1 MKAIIV
7 QSPGGAEQL
16 KLGKTEEP
24 IPKKNE
30 LLVKVEAM
38 ALNRA
43 DILQRQGKYPPP
55 KGASKTLGLEIS
67 GTVSGAGHGV
77 TKHKIGDK
85 VFGLVPGGGYA
96 EFCVINGSM
105 ANKIP
110 GNLSFE
116 QAAAIPEVFLTAYQS
131 LISIAKLKKGERVL
145 IHAGASGVGTAA
157 IQIAKEIGAEVFVT
171 ASKEKHKICFEL
183 GADEAIDY
191 KSENFYEKV
200 SNLTNNNGVD
210 VIIDFIS
217 APYFKDNIKSL
228 AVDGR
233 LIILAS
239 LGGGKIDDFDL
250 RQILTKRL
258 SIIGSTL
265 RARSLEYQI
274 NLNKEFINFAY
285 EKFESGKLR
294 PVIDKIFNWKE
305 VAIAHQYM
313 EANKNAGKIVLK
325 IG

>member
-16 KLGKTEEP
+16 KLGAAEKP
-24 IPKKNE
+24 VPRKNE
-30 LLVKVEAM
+30 LLVKVEAT

-55 KGASKTLGLEIS
+55 KGASNILGLEIS
-67 GTVSGAGHGV
+67 GTVVDIGNEVA
-77 TKHKIGDK
+77 KHKIGDK

-96 EFCVINGSM
+96 EYCIINELM
-105 ANKIP
+105 ANEIP
-110 GNLSFE
+110 AKLSFE
-116 QAAAIPEVFLTAYQS
+116 QASAIPEVFLTAYQA
-131 LISIAKLKKGERVL
+131 LILLAHLKKGETIL

-157 IQIAKEIGAEVFVT
+157 IQIAKEFGAKVFVT
-171 ASKEKHKICFEL
+171 ASKEKHKICFDL

-191 KSENFYEKV
+191 KNEFFSDKIL
-200 SNLTNNNGVD
+200 SLTNNNGVD

-228 AVDGR
+228 ASDGR

-239 LGGGKIDDFDL
+239 LGGGKVDEFDL
-250 RQILTKRL
+250 RQILIKRL

-265 RARSLEYQI
+265 RARSLDYQV
-274 NLNKEFINFAY
+274 NLNHDFINFAND
-285 EKFESGKLR
+285 KFNSGKLK
-294 PVIDKIFNWKE
+294 PVIDKVYNWKDAAE
-305 VAIAHQYM
+305 AHRYM
-313 EANKNAGKIVLK
+313 ESNKNIGKIVLK
-325 IG
+325 ID